1 MGWSLCSTLRLHSRV
16 TPTRPLTLT
25 MYCIRAGIVEE
36 FTFADGECDCWLV
49 TTSTVAV
56 RTQVA
61 RNGHRATRDVRRTT
75 EEQALREALLFRP
88 CRVED
93 V

>member
-25 MYCIRAGIVEE
+25 MYCFRAGIVEE

-49 TTSTVAV
+49 TTSPVAV

-61 RNGHRATRDVRRTT
+61 RNGHRVTRDVRRTT